1 MSLPKSVEEVALV
14 NAQEV
19 LVAERKLRALR
30 ITEQEALTEK
40 AQIELKTQQII
51 LELTE
56 EHQRTVKLPELKL
69 S

>member
-1 MSLPKSVEEVALV
+1 MSQPKSVEEVALV
-14 NAQEV
+14 NAREV

-40 AQIELKTQQII
+40 AQTELKTQRII